1 MNEIV
6 RFAPRQK
13 QRAFEHIV
21 EQIRNLIYNG
31 IVKAGERLPSERE
44 LAEQFQT
51 ARLAVREAFR
61 VLEES
66 GLIYIKKGKMGG
78 AYIRELNST
87 RVSRTL
93 MDTKENEMPSMEDL
107 MEARAY
113 IENIIVGLAI
123 ERMKP
128 GNLRL
133 LKKNIAEAGRLI
145 SGGVSS
151 ATVQVEFHILL
162 ARTAGN
168 ATLEIMLQS
177 IMNVLQLF
185 LLKEIEPSNDHLKR
199 HLDEHKNILK
209 AIQEKKPGLA
219 KKLVEKHIQYFTK
232 HFSVSRRHKLLK
244 YKS

>member
-1 MNEIV
+1 MNSIV
-6 RFAPRQK
+6 RFEPRQTK
-13 QRAFEHIV
+13 RAFEHIV

-31 IVKAGERLPSERE
+31 LVKPGERLPSERE

-78 AYIRELNST
+78 AYIRELNAT
-87 RVSRTL
+87 RVSRAL
-93 MDTKENEMPSMEDL
+93 MDTKENEMPRMEDL

-123 ERMKP
+123 ERIRP
-128 GNLRL
+128 GNLRA

-145 SGGVSS
+145 SNEVSS
-151 ATVQVEFHILL
+151 APVQVEFHILL
-162 ARTAGN
+162 ARAAGN
-168 ATLEIMLQS
+168 ATLEMMLRS

-185 LLKEIEPSNDHLKR
+185 LLKGIEPSKDHLKR
-199 HLDEHKNILK
+199 HLSEHENILK
-209 AIQEKKPGLA
+209 AIQEKKPELA

-232 HFSVSRRHKLLK
+232 HFSVSRRPQLLK
-244 YKS
+244 YKT